1 MGGDRGKHS
10 SGQLSRRGAQR
21 RRPPHLMDTER
32 FAMHIDKARPSP
44 PEGLL
49 AAAGGEQRVILVE
62 NIMKKDLE
70 RDGVQS
76 AIYKIL
82 CCHSPVSQLP
92 CPNVLL
98 PDTLLVDKRVVT
110 KWMVSN
116 GKQQHRVTR
125 KMPKKGLTWKSH
137 DVLEAFAKKV
147 RDKNEVVA
155 QFLYKRDD
163 GEVGSSKPATMEY
176 LDMDKLTELLTERT
190 ETGILQR
197 FVAPRGKWNETLR
210 VVWTPSVVMMERCR
224 NKNTFKDRAI
234 PLYERTAT
242 YDGLSPIRRD
252 SIKRLSNN
260 HGSARCPS
268 CTTVLFDEGNMI
280 TVRQAVRAFAKLS
293 ATEEFKAKKRCPA
306 DDGGHR
312 ISSCLLDM

>member
-49 AAAGGEQRVILVE
+49 AAAGDEQR
-62 NIMKKDLE
+62 
-70 RDGVQS
+70 

-98 PDTLLVDKRVVT
+98 PDTLLVDKRVV
-110 KWMVSN
+110 SN
-116 GKQQHRVTR
+116 GKQQHRVTQ

-224 NKNTFKDRAI
+224 NKNT
-234 PLYERTAT
+234 L
-242 YDGLSPIRRD
+242 
-252 SIKRLSNN
+252 
-260 HGSARCPS
+260 
-268 CTTVLFDEGNMI
+268 
-280 TVRQAVRAFAKLS
+280 
-293 ATEEFKAKKRCPA
+293 
-306 DDGGHR
+306 
-312 ISSCLLDM
+312 